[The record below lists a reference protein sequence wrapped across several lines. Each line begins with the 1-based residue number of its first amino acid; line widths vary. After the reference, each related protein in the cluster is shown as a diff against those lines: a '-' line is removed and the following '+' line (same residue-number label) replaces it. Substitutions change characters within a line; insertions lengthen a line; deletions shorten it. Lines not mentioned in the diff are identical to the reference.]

1 MTNLWELVKELKSE
15 DCRWIDLTHELSPQT
30 PHWYGFGELETER
43 IFDFGP
49 DCIFRAD
56 KYVIPAG
63 QFGTH
68 VDAPGHFNQ
77 GCRSL
82 EQIKLTEM
90 LYPLVVVDKSRS
102 CAENADYELTV
113 DDLKEW
119 EAAHG
124 TIPEGAFVAF
134 RSDWSKRAD
143 MNNYDENKAPHYPG
157 WKPDAIRWLVEERN
171 IGAVGH
177 ETGDTDAPAAGTNF
191 AGETYILKTD
201 RIQVELMTN
210 LDSVPPTGAIIFVT
224 FPKVK
229 DGMGFPA
236 RVFAICPAN

>member
-1 MTNLWELVKELKSE
+1 
-15 DCRWIDLTHELSPQT
+15 
-30 PHWYGFGELETER
+30 
-43 IFDFGP
+43 
-49 DCIFRAD
+49 
-56 KYVIPAG
+56 
-63 QFGTH
+63 
-68 VDAPGHFNQ
+68 
-77 GCRSL
+77 
-82 EQIKLTEM
+82 
-90 LYPLVVVDKSRS
+90 
-102 CAENADYELTV
+102 
-113 DDLKEW
+113 
-119 EAAHG
+119 
-124 TIPEGAFVAF
+124 
-134 RSDWSKRAD
+134 
-143 MNNYDENKAPHYPG
+143 
-157 WKPDAIRWLVEERN
+157 VEERN